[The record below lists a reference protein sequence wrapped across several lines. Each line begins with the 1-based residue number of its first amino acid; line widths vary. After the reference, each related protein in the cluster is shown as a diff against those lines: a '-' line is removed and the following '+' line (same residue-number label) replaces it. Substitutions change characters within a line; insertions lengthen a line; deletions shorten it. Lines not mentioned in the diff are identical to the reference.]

1 MAMKYLIMTDQQNTN
16 TPQTFIER
24 PSQAVGTHPEALL
37 GCYSGLEDTRYFCQK
52 EKTGSL

>member
-1 MAMKYLIMTDQQNTN
+1 MAMKCLLMTDQQNTN

-37 GCYSGLEDTRYFCQK
+37 GCSSGLEDTRYFCQK

>member
-1 MAMKYLIMTDQQNTN
+1 MKCLLMTDQQNTN

-24 PSQAVGTHPEALL
+24 PSQAVDTHPEVGLL
-37 GCYSGLEDTRYFCQK
+37 FWPRRYFCQK